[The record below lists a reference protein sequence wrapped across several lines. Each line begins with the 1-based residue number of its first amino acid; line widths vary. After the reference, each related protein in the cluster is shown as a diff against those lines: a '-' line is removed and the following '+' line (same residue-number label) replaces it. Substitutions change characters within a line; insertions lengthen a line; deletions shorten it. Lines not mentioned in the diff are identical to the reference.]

1 MNLPS
6 DNEIQALHKRLAPSE
21 HDYKSIYG
29 HSQIVAEMAA
39 ELIEKNNLDVNKK
52 LVRVGAL
59 LHDVGG
65 YTYEDIEQAFKNGE
79 YITHALRGYDVLK
92 AEGIDEVVCQ
102 IALNHVGVGVTK
114 QNIQEMNLPLSPQ
127 DYSPVTPEQEIVM
140 YADKFHSKG
149 RESTFNSPQWYEQKV
164 TRFGHDHPKKFAAL
178 IQKYGVPDIKTLA
191 KKHNQPI
198 RDI

>member
-6 DNEIQALHKRLAPSE
+6 EDEIRALHKRLAQSE

-39 ELIEKNNLDVNKK
+39 ELIEKNKLDVDKK
-52 LVRVGAL
+52 LVHVGAL

-65 YTYEDIEQAFKNGE
+65 YTYEDIELAFKNGE
-79 YITHALRGYDVLK
+79 YMTHGLRGYEVLK
-92 AEGIDEVVCQ
+92 AEGYDQVVCD
-102 IALNHVGVGVTK
+102 IALNHIGVGVTK
-114 QNIQEMNLPLSPQ
+114 KNIEEMKLPLPAK
-127 DYSPVTPEQEIVM
+127 DYSPKTPEQELVM

-149 RESTFNSPQWYEQKV
+149 RESTFNSPMWYEQKV
-164 TRFGHDHPKKFAAL
+164 VRFGADHSKKFAVL
-178 IQKYGVPDIKTLA
+178 IQKYGVPNIELLA
-191 KKHNQPI
+191 KKYNQPI